1 MQFFLE
7 LKKLRRQIFEVLKE
21 AVKNGGTTIKDF
33 RQPSGKLGYFQQK
46 LNVYGRDGLNCFNCN
61 TKVILIRISN
71 RATYFCPKCQS

>member
-1 MQFFLE
+1 M
-7 LKKLRRQIFEVLKE
+7 LKE

-71 RATYFCPKCQS
+71 RQHTYALNVKIRIYYEI